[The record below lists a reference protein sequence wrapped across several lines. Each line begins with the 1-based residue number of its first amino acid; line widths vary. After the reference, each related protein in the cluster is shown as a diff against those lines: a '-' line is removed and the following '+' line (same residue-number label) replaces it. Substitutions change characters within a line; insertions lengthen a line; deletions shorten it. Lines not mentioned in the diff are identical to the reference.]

1 MSENLNETAIAMLAT
16 RRRKI
21 MELEQSIFKSRTHT
35 SIEILIFLAEN
46 RFSAKLAAIYE
57 KTQATDASV
66 RQHLRALEQLNF
78 VRQMNDEDDGRAKS
92 IAMTTY
98 GREQLELY
106 ASELA
111 ILISDG
117 AA

>member
-1 MSENLNETAIAMLAT
+1 MTDNLNETAIAILAA

-46 RFSAKLAAIYE
+46 HFNAKLAAIYE
-57 KTQATDASV
+57 TTQATDASV

-78 VRQMNDEDDGRAKS
+78 VRQMNDKEDGRAKS
-92 IAMTTY
+92 ITMTDY
-98 GREQLELY
+98 GCKQLELY
-106 ASELA
+106 ARELS